1 VADEEGEVVGHIAF
15 SAVTIAGKDEGWMI
29 LAPLAVRTAGP

>member
-1 VADEEGEVVGHIAF
+1 VADEEGEVGHIAF